1 MNHMKMLASNG
12 RQNTDF
18 QETYGTCYRVGS
30 GLDVFIV
37 CDTLFQTAF
46 LNDGDSIFSVIVFNL
61 AVITLMR
68 LPDYKIYMGI
78 KGAHMKN
85 QALAAPKNDPKN
97 QPMIEHD
104 NIQVDM

>member
-1 MNHMKMLASNG
+1 
-12 RQNTDF
+12 
-18 QETYGTCYRVGS
+18 
-30 GLDVFIV
+30 
-37 CDTLFQTAF
+37 
-46 LNDGDSIFSVIVFNL
+46 
-61 AVITLMR
+61 MR

-104 NIQVDM
+104 NIQVDMWLRNYKFIIKLRN